1 MAGISRTFVPS
12 LAILLSC
19 SAAASAAPVA
29 ATKNANGHAT
39 ILKSLSLVKQSDL
52 EFGELIVNGAGTS
65 VINPLAGTMTTA
77 GPITIVGT
85 TAHPAVFT
93 ATGSKNS
100 VVLIRLPQNPV
111 TLTRVGGGGTMT
123 VSNWT
128 LDGATNRK
136 VPLSSAFN
144 FSVGGTLNVGAGQ
157 ADGDYVGT
165 FTVTVQYP

>member
-1 MAGISRTFVPS
+1 
-12 LAILLSC
+12 
-19 SAAASAAPVA
+19 
-29 ATKNANGHAT
+29 
-39 ILKSLSLVKQSDL
+39 
-52 EFGELIVNGAGTS
+52 
-65 VINPLAGTMTTA
+65 
-77 GPITIVGT
+77 
-85 TAHPAVFT
+85 
-93 ATGSKNS
+93 
-100 VVLIRLPQNPV
+100 
-111 TLTRVGGGGTMT
+111 MT